1 MLNDKDSSIN
11 KNNRQENETPK
22 PIDKPEEVPASN
34 DEKIDEDFPGYP
46 HYPAKVD
53 ILHASNNN
61 GK

>member
-1 MLNDKDSSIN
+1 MINDNDQSTEIDN
-11 KNNRQENETPK
+11 GQENEPSK
-22 PIDKPEEVPASN
+22 PINKPEEVPDSN